1 MFCLL
6 SVWFNFKMFEELYQ
20 KVNVQEAEIKMLRSE
35 LGTLK
40 ITRNETS
47 QKVTSLQVAIE
58 KQPRDAVG
66 VSFPV
71 V

>member
-6 SVWFNFKMFEELYQ
+6 SVWFNFKKFEELYQ

-35 LGTLK
+35 LRTLK

-47 QKVTSLQVAIE
+47 QKVTSLQAAIE
-58 KQPRDAVG
+58 KQPRDVVG
-66 VSFPV
+66 VSLPV